1 MWDNS
6 YFMYAIADSGK
17 NTLSIQSH
25 SNLKWMDIA
34 HESRPKVTEA
44 PLRSNDPTCGGIK
57 TPTPYN

>member
-1 MWDNS
+1 
-6 YFMYAIADSGK
+6 MYAIADSGK